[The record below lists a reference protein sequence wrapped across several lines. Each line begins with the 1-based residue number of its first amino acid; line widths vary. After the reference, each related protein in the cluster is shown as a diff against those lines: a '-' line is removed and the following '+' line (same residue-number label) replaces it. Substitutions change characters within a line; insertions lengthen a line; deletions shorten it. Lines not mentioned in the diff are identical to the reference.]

1 MAKRW
6 TKREEDKY
14 RSELFNLY
22 VKQNK
27 SLREISKV
35 LGISEQTVFK
45 RLGRLG
51 IKTEPNL
58 KKNKKAN

>member
-45 RLGRLG
+45 RCVGN
-51 IKTEPNL
+51 E
-58 KKNKKAN
+58 AASQ